1 MKAGAAVAV
10 AHAFPMAFG
19 ARRSAFG
26 VRRSAFGVRR
36 SAFGVRRSAFSVQR
50 SAFSVQRS
58 AFSVQRSAFSVGRGF
73 SLGFR
78 SRWTPGHQ
86 LLGTAPA
93 LRFRSR
99 RHGRRH
105 RRTPQ
110 SSHESNRRIADG
122 SRDERLTPGSRRRA
136 CTRRHSARS
145 PARRRVAAATR
156 HAVRARRYCTQSPD
170 SMCGLS
176 AIACAPTG

>member
-1 MKAGAAVAV
+1 MNLFCCARIRFRSFGGFGGREGA
-10 AHAFPMAFG
+10 
-19 ARRSAFG
+19 
-26 VRRSAFGVRR
+26 
-36 SAFGVRRSAFSVQR
+36 AFGVRRSAFSVQR

-58 AFSVQRSAFSVGRGF
+58 AFSVQRSAFSVQRRTRVF
-73 SLGFR
+73 ARVPQPLDAR
-78 SRWTPGHQ
+78 GHQ

-110 SSHESNRRIADG
+110 SQHESNRRIVDG

-145 PARRRVAAATR
+145 PARSRVAAATR

-170 SMCGLS
+170 SMRGLS